1 MPFQSDKQRRYLW
14 ANEPE
19 IARDWTD
26 RYGARGGG
34 IMSWADQGGMKNY
47 LGEQPMVNAPQNW
60 RSGPDSP
67 PTELA
72 YITQPE
78 KDLILRSNIHG
89 SLQNGPN
96 EGPSGIMSLD
106 SQGDYTRDR
115 SPQGRSRQG
124 QAQHDQH
131 MRSILTG
138 QQNIGQTAKV
148 SDKVR
153 RGAVPEWVER
163 PDGTM
168 AHVGSAYKD
177 TGRRGFLSKLFGGAN
192 KYGYGQTYGTGSGRF
207 FDRKPSYSLVGSP
220 GRQRYVSTDP
230 RIGQVKPGYGGRIL
244 GGLASLVTGIPLI
257 GGAIGSAIDKYKPKS
272 YWDKLPD
279 SEKRRLNALNITPW
293 NEQKLTAPNVPMD
306 SLSLQNF
313 SNDPLTRKLATK
325 NPIDNSMYGG
335 DQDIYGVENAR
346 GLFRPSQQST
356 DFNTKYGPEGI
367 TYYDN
372 NNARD
377 FPLKGTFDK
386 DAWEYNQPEEWQTQ
400 EFPVREDFLP
410 QEKMTSS
417 ITQTGKPMINDEWR
431 WNRW

>member
-1 MPFQSDKQRRYLW
+1 MPFQSEKQRRYLW

-47 LGEQPMVNAPQNW
+47 LGEQPMVNAPKYW
-60 RSGPDSP
+60 RSRPNSP

-72 YITQPE
+72 YITDAE
-78 KDLILRSNIHG
+78 KDMIMKANLHG
-89 SLQNGPN
+89 SLSQGPN

-115 SPQGRSRQG
+115 SPQGRSRHG

-131 MRSILTG
+131 MRNILTG
-138 QQNIGQTAKV
+138 QQNIGQTSAV
-148 SDKVR
+148 SERTR

-230 RIGQVKPGYGGRIL
+230 RIGQIKPGYGGRIL
-244 GGLASLVTGIPLI
+244 GGLASLVTGIPFI

-272 YWDKLPD
+272 Y
-279 SEKRRLNALNITPW
+279 
-293 NEQKLTAPNVPMD
+293 
-306 SLSLQNF
+306 
-313 SNDPLTRKLATK
+313 
-325 NPIDNSMYGG
+325 
-335 DQDIYGVENAR
+335 
-346 GLFRPSQQST
+346 
-356 DFNTKYGPEGI
+356 
-367 TYYDN
+367 
-372 NNARD
+372 
-377 FPLKGTFDK
+377 
-386 DAWEYNQPEEWQTQ
+386 
-400 EFPVREDFLP
+400 
-410 QEKMTSS
+410 
-417 ITQTGKPMINDEWR
+417 
-431 WNRW
+431 

>member
-19 IARDWTD
+19 IAKRWERD
-26 RYGARGGG
+26 YANGG
-34 IMSWADQGGMKNY
+34 IASQGGMNNY
-47 LGEQPMVNAPQNW
+47 MGQQPMVNAPQQW
-60 RSGPDSP
+60 QSGPDAPS
-67 PTELA
+67 TELA

-78 KDLILRSNIHG
+78 KNLILKSNIHG

-106 SQGDYTRDR
+106 GQGDYTPDR
-115 SPQGRSRQG
+115 SPAGRAGRSRQG
-124 QAQHDQH
+124 QAQHEQAL
-131 MRSILTG
+131 REVLTG
-138 QQNIGQTAKV
+138 QVDRGQTAKV

-207 FDRKPSYSLVGSP
+207 FDRKPNYGLIGSP
-220 GRQRYVSTDP
+220 GRKRYVATDP

-244 GGLASLVTGIPLI
+244 GGLASLATGIPFV
-257 GGAIGSAIDKYKPKS
+257 GSTIGSAIDKYKPKS

-279 SEKRRLNALNITPW
+279 SEKRRLNALNITPY
-293 NEQKLTAPNVPMD
+293 NEQKISIQNDVPMD

-313 SNDPLTRKLATK
+313 NNDPLTRKLSAQNYDWNKRIATHSGMH
-325 NPIDNSMYGG
+325 PYHTETTPAGWSMM
-335 DQDIYGVENAR
+335 ENA
-346 GLFRPSQQST
+346 GIE
-356 DFNTKYGPEGI
+356 NT
-367 TYYDN
+367 N
-372 NNARD
+372 AARD
-377 FPLKGTFDK
+377 FPLKGTQTQDK
-386 DAWEYNQPEEWQTQ
+386 YIQPEEWQNQ
-400 EFPVREDFLP
+400 EFPVRSDFTP
-410 QEKMTSS
+410 RDYKS
-417 ITQTGKPMINDEWR
+417 IYQRETGKPIIHDEWETYK
-431 WNRW
+431 W

>member
-1 MPFQSDKQRRYLW
+1 MPFKSEKQRRYLW

-19 IARDWTD
+19 IAREWTG

-34 IMSWADQGGMKNY
+34 SMSWADQGGMKNY
-47 LGEQPMVNAPQNW
+47 LGEQPMVNAPKNW

-78 KDLILRSNIHG
+78 KELILRSNLHG

-115 SPQGRSRQG
+115 SPQGRQSSPGGPDRSRI
-124 QAQHDQH
+124 AQDKHEDH

-138 QQNIGQTAKV
+138 QKNIGQTSAV
-148 SDKVR
+148 SERTR

-177 TGRRGFLSKLFGGAN
+177 TGRRGWLSKLFGGAN

-220 GRQRYVSTDP
+220 GRQRYVATDP
-230 RIGQVKPGYGGRIL
+230 RIGQLKPGWGGRIL
-244 GGLASLVTGIPLI
+244 GGLASLVTGIPFV
-257 GGAIGSAIDKYKPKS
+257 GSTIGSAIDKYKPKGYFES
-272 YWDKLPD
+272 LDP
-279 SEKRRLNALNITPW
+279 SEQRRLNNLNITPY
-293 NEQKLTAPNVPMD
+293 NEQKITSSSMPMD
-306 SLSLQNF
+306 SLALQNF
-313 SNDPLTRKLATK
+313 YNNPLTETLMTK
-325 NPIDNSMYGG
+325 NYK
-335 DQDIYGVENAR
+335 
-346 GLFRPSQQST
+346 PS
-356 DFNTKYGPEGI
+356 GP
-367 TYYDN
+367 
-372 NNARD
+372 
-377 FPLKGTFDK
+377 
-386 DAWEYNQPEEWQTQ
+386 
-400 EFPVREDFLP
+400 LP
-410 QEKMTSS
+410 QELIPLHDKQFMESFREEKAPGVSYNESDFPFAGPEQTFSS
-417 ITQTGKPMINDEWR
+417 PGVSYDGVTLYDAYPGGVKPVKAQRTYRTPRTIGDQVYHSGLGSIR
-431 WNRW
+431 KGLI